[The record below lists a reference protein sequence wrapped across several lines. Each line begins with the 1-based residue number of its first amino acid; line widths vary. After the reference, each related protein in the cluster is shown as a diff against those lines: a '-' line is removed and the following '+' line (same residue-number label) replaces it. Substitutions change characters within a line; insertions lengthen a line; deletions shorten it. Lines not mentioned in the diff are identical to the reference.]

1 MIETYIQEFL
11 AVVTYLIQHDKG
23 RIKKHLLI
31 VEKPLVCQLLDRNM
45 YEMDYTKL
53 AVWRD
58 LRWIRTEPDRF
69 TKRIMVDGKIMAN
82 MIQIDL
88 IVYETLKRLTKIR

>member
-1 MIETYIQEFL
+1 MIETYVQEFL

-23 RIKKHLLI
+23 RIKKNVLI

-45 YEMDYTKL
+45 YELSDSKL
-53 AVWRD
+53 AIWRG
-58 LRWIRTEPDRF
+58 LRWIHTEPNRL
-69 TKRIMVDGKIMAN
+69 TKRVMLSGKITAN

-88 IVYETLKRLTKIR
+88 IVYKTLENSMKK